1 MSEFEMAYLLNDI
14 QLAIT
19 ANSSMLFTIVSAFL
33 VASYVVAHRLSPL
46 MIGILLGIY
55 AYAFLGTAL
64 AIERQMASMF
74 GLGYQIATQ
83 AAAGNQLHWHAFA
96 NPWAPPSERSVLPMA
111 TLLFSCTVFV
121 GSIVFFFHCRRVNR
135 KAEAGAWRPK
145 A

>member
-19 ANSSMLFTIVSAFL
+19 ANSSMLFTIVSTFL
-33 VASYVVAHRLSPL
+33 VASYVAAHRLSPL

-74 GLGYQIATQ
+74 GLGIKLRHRRWPEINFI
-83 AAAGNQLHWHAFA
+83 G
-96 NPWAPPSERSVLPMA
+96 
-111 TLLFSCTVFV
+111 TLSPIRGRHHRNALSC
-121 GSIVFFFHCRRVNR
+121 R
-135 KAEAGAWRPK
+135 W
-145 A
+145 